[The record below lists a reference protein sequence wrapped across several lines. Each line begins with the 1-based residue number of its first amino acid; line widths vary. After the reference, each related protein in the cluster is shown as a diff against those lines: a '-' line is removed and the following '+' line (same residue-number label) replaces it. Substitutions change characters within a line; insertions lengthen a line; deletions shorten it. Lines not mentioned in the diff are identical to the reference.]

1 MANDFQHGLF
11 GCFDN
16 CTICI
21 VTYLV
26 PCYTAGKIG
35 EKVGES
41 CMVCGLI
48 QCVPLANLIGAFMLR
63 QKVREQKGIAGGA
76 VGDLLAVWC
85 CYCCALAQAAQEV
98 HAFGQS
104 IARE

>member
-1 MANDFQHGLF
+1 MPEFQHGLC

-16 CTICI
+16 CMICI

-41 CMVCGLI
+41 CVVCGLV
-48 QCVPLANLIGAFMLR
+48 QCVPLLNLICVANLR
-63 QKVREQKGIAGGA
+63 QKVREQKGIDGSF
-76 VGDLLAVWC
+76 VGDLLVSWC
-85 CYCCALAQAAQEV
+85 CYCCALSQVAQEV
-98 HAFGQS
+98 QAFGQS